1 MRFKMPKQI
10 STSNII
16 EALLDGYTHAQHEY
30 ESMSG
35 GYWLWQAPE
44 YYITTIISQKFH
56 QLDGAKYITLE
67 HGSKNTL
74 EEAGAIGKGRLPSNI
89 SERGRVD
96 ILLWWGN
103 ATPRAII
110 EVKNQYFSKEQCEKD
125 IKRLKASLLRKNG
138 SSSLQFGMFSF
149 YQSAADGV
157 RKSAQQKVTD
167 KINKI
172 YNICLSLLGEEFQ
185 VSLHTTEIN
194 QELGNNAWQAACVL
208 MKVKSS
214 T

>member
-1 MRFKMPKQI
+1 MPKQI

-44 YYITTIISQKFH
+44 YFITTIISQKLH

-67 HGSKNTL
+67 HGAKNTL
-74 EEAGAIGKGRLPSNI
+74 EDAGAIGRGRLPSNI
-89 SERGRVD
+89 TERGRVD
-96 ILLWWGN
+96 ILLWAGDST
-103 ATPRAII
+103 AKAII
-110 EVKNQYFSKEQCEKD
+110 EVKNQIYAKEQYDKD
-125 IKRLKASLLRKNG
+125 IKRLKALLLRKNG
-138 SSSLQFGMFSF
+138 SSSLKFGMFSF
-149 YQSAADGV
+149 YQSAADGE
-157 RKSAQQKVTD
+157 RKSAEQKVTD
-167 KINKI
+167 RIQGI
-172 YNICLSLLGEEFQ
+172 YNNCLSLLGEEFQ
-185 VSLHTTEIN
+185 VRLHTTELN
-194 QELGNNAWQAACVL
+194 QDLENNAWQAACIL

>member
-1 MRFKMPKQI
+1 MPKQI
-10 STSNII
+10 STTNII
-16 EALLDGYTHAQHEY
+16 EALLDGYTHAQQEY

-44 YYITTIISQKFH
+44 YYITTIISQKLH

-74 EEAGAIGKGRLPSNI
+74 EEAGAIGKGKLPSNI
-89 SERGRVD
+89 TERGRVD

-110 EVKNQYFSKEQCEKD
+110 EVKNQFFSNEQLEKD

-138 SSSLQFGMFSF
+138 SSSLQFGIFSL
-149 YQSAADGV
+149 YQSAADGD
-157 RKSAQQKVTD
+157 RKTAQQKIAD
-167 KINKI
+167 RINKT
-172 YNICLSLLGEEFQ
+172 YTSCLSFLGEGFQ
-185 VSLHTTEIN
+185 VSLHTSELN
-194 QELGNNAWQAACVL
+194 QELENNAWQAACIL
-208 MKVKSS
+208 MKVKSR
-214 T
+214 

>member
-1 MRFKMPKQI
+1 MPKQI
-10 STSNII
+10 STTNII
-16 EALLDGYTHAQHEY
+16 EALLDGYTHAQQEY

-44 YYITTIISQKFH
+44 YYITTIISQKLH

-74 EEAGAIGKGRLPSNI
+74 EEAGAIGKGKLPSNI
-89 SERGRVD
+89 TERGRVD

-110 EVKNQYFSKEQCEKD
+110 EVKNQFFSNEQLEKD

-138 SSSLQFGMFSF
+138 SSSLQFGIFSF
-149 YQSAADGV
+149 YQSAADGD
-157 RKSAQQKVTD
+157 RKTAQQKIAD
-167 KINKI
+167 RINKT
-172 YNICLSLLGEEFQ
+172 YTNCLSFLGEGFQ
-185 VSLHTTEIN
+185 VSLHTSELN
-194 QELGNNAWQAACVL
+194 QELENNAWQAACIL
-208 MKVKSS
+208 MKVKSR
-214 T
+214 